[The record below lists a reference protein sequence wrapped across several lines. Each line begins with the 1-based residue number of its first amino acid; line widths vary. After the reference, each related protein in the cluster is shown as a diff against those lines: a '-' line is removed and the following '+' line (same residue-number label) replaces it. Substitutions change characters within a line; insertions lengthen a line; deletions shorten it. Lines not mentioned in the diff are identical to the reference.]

1 MRKIKRL
8 LFLFICIAVVIVAY
22 EMIRYPIENNAASVQ
37 QHLRNWEHKE
47 SIDGSAKITLQDF
60 KRVAHSNTYIALFSI
75 PGDKE
80 GMAVLKQGWNKRLR
94 IEVSTK
100 MSNLVDYDDIHTN
113 KGTYAL
119 FTGTNRSKQI
129 ERVKAA
135 LVHDTYTIDAAVPK
149 SDYFVLYE
157 KIPSH
162 IKHPFPATTTLLD
175 KAGDDITVKEFMDQE
190 LRE

>member
-60 KRVAHSNTYIALFSI
+60 KRVDHSNTYIALFSI

-80 GMAVLKQGWNKRLR
+80 GMGVLMEQ
-94 IEVSTK
+94 T
-100 MSNLVDYDDIHTN
+100 
-113 KGTYAL
+113 
-119 FTGTNRSKQI
+119 
-129 ERVKAA
+129 
-135 LVHDTYTIDAAVPK
+135 
-149 SDYFVLYE
+149 
-157 KIPSH
+157 
-162 IKHPFPATTTLLD
+162 PAY
-175 KAGDDITVKEFMDQE
+175 
-190 LRE
+190 